1 MTAQHILVHDGHSAS
16 QGAIDLL
23 SSLAPCESHLLP
35 VEDGVTF
42 LRDILKGASSSAD
55 LSLVFIVH
63 CAPDGTCEKSVRKM
77 TRGLKLEADEPC
89 TMNMI
94 KSSLIGPPHGNVSP
108 RLLLLS
114 GATCANSAAMA
125 GPSIFAGGQRLRS
138 ALVKA
143 GAGGLSGK
151 ENVRELHAEL
161 CDLNEAMQEVAT
173 NWLATVETAT
183 TEAPPAEASAEAAEE
198 VNLFTNDGKV
208 IHFQNPTVQ
217 TSDDGSYVVTGP
229 SETKAVADMMPAIA
243 SQLGSDAEAATLG
256 PAAKPPPIK
265 TSPETRTKKSGSGDG
280 AEGGGSAG
288 ERGFTSPQFMF
299 RVVAVAA
306 AAVAAASVFSALRR
320 RDAARSYMHT

>member
-1 MTAQHILVHDGHSAS
+1 MIDGKFTRSSSSSDPPSSAL
-16 QGAIDLL
+16 ARLL
-23 SSLAPCESHLLP
+23 RLRFFAFLPLLP
-35 VEDGVTF
+35 LPSVV
-42 LRDILKGASSSAD
+42 
-55 LSLVFIVH
+55 
-63 CAPDGTCEKSVRKM
+63 APS
-77 TRGLKLEADEPC
+77 
-89 TMNMI
+89 
-94 KSSLIGPPHGNVSP
+94 
-108 RLLLLS
+108 
-114 GATCANSAAMA
+114 
-125 GPSIFAGGQRLRS
+125 
-138 ALVKA
+138 
-143 GAGGLSGK
+143 
-151 ENVRELHAEL
+151 
-161 CDLNEAMQEVAT
+161 
-173 NWLATVETAT
+173 
-183 TEAPPAEASAEAAEE
+183 SAEAAEE

-288 ERGFTSPQFMF
+288 ERGFASPQFMF